1 LVITYDESRRRTEE
15 DDVADAGNGPLSNQP
30 SLVDR
35 APLSFSL
42 FALSRT
48 FHSFG
53 GEMLLKLGLYPGQE
67 LILMRLFDQDEQ
79 IQTALQTSIGLD
91 HSTVSR
97 SIRRMEDAGLV
108 SRRPADHDRRAMIV
122 SLTDAGRAM
131 QPRLAELWGTLET
144 ALTDALSEGER
155 TGLLQTLGALD
166 QSLTT
171 ARRRRA

>member
-1 LVITYDESRRRTEE
+1 MA
-15 DDVADAGNGPLSNQP
+15 DDIRGPLLSQP
-30 SLVDR
+30 ALVER

-42 FALSRT
+42 LSLSRT
-48 FHSFG
+48 FHSYG

-67 LILMRLFDQDEQ
+67 LILMRLFDQDKQ

-108 SRRPADHDRRAMIV
+108 SRHPADHDKRAMIV

-131 QPRLAELWGTLET
+131 QPKLAEMWGTLET
-144 ALTDALSEGER
+144 ALTSGITEGER
-155 TGLLQTLGALD
+155 TSLLETFGALD
-166 QSLTT
+166 RSLTN
-171 ARRRRA
+171 ARRRKH